1 MNTLIILLAQ
11 TKSGATIEI
20 LSLLLVAAIIGY
32 ITAWLYYKS
41 IYEARIKVI
50 ESEKEELNNK
60 IVKLDA
66 DNSNLHNSL
75 REKDKDYQA
84 RIKVIESEK
93 EELNNKI
100 VKLDADNS
108 NLHNNLR
115 EKDKEIEHLVLEV
128 KALKALQAEAVNEI
142 DEMTLKN
149 KRTGQLLYEKD
160 EALVHIAQRK
170 HLLDYESFG
179 TATEE
184 EKDDLKMI
192 SGIGPFIEE
201 RLHALDIY
209 TFRQIS
215 KFTPKDIDTINDAI
229 VYFSG
234 RIERDEWVAQAKEL
248 VHEKDNT
255 TALFKR
261 ISDRKTNIFYNRI
274 GTAKKEEADDL
285 TTISGI
291 GGWIKEKLNM
301 LDIFTFRQIS
311 NFTQEDVHIVTEAI
325 EYFPGR
331 IERDEW
337 IHQARE
343 LIRIAGKKSELL
355 KRIRERKD
363 RIYYDRLGFAHK
375 HEANNL
381 TLIDG
386 LGLWV
391 EERLNTLDIYTFD
404 QISKLTHADI
414 ETITE
419 VLELIP
425 GRIEQDNWVGQARE
439 LAKNQQQKKV
449 M

>member
-1 MNTLIILLAQ
+1 MNILLVLSVV
-11 TKSGATIEI
+11 TRGEATIEI
-20 LSLLLVAAIIGY
+20 ITFLLVSAIIGY
-32 ITAWLYYKS
+32 VTAWLYTRSLYLPKLKS
-41 IYEARIKVI
+41 AEEDKH
-50 ESEKEELNNK
+50 ELNNR
-60 IVKLDA
+60 IVNLDGIIV
-66 DNSNLHNSL
+66 DLNKSLSNNEE
-75 REKDKDYQA
+75 EKKH
-84 RIKVIESEK
+84 
-93 EELNNKI
+93 LT
-100 VKLDADNS
+100 L
-108 NLHNNLR
+108 
-115 EKDKEIEHLVLEV
+115 EIN
-128 KALKALQAEAVNEI
+128 ALKELHAEAVREL
-142 DEMTLKN
+142 DDMKLKD
-149 KRTGQLLYEKD
+149 KRSEQLLYEKD
-160 EALVHIAQRK
+160 EALINITRRK

-179 TATEE
+179 TATAE

-215 KFTPKDIDTINDAI
+215 KFTPRDIETINDAI

-234 RIERDEWVAQAKEL
+234 RIERDEWVAQAREI
-248 VHEKDNT
+248 VHEADKR

-261 ISDRKTNIFYNRI
+261 ISERKNNIYYDRI
-274 GTAKKEEADDL
+274 GTAKKEEEDDL
-285 TTISGI
+285 TIISGI
-291 GGWIKEKLNM
+291 GGWIREKLNA

-311 NFTQEDVHIVTEAI
+311 NFTQEDVNAVTEAI

-337 IHQARE
+337 IHQAQE
-343 LIRIAGKKSELL
+343 LVRIAGNKVELL
-355 KRIRERKD
+355 HRIKARKG

-381 TLIDG
+381 TLING

-419 VLELIP
+419 VFELIP
-425 GRIEQDNWVGQARE
+425 GRIEKDDWVGQARE
-439 LAKNQQQKKV
+439 LAKKYVKV
-449 M
+449 